1 MHGQE
6 GAMTSNPNAKVPLV
20 QRVREQPRFVP
31 MPTPLPE
38 VQALFAQSI

>member
-1 MHGQE
+1 VARGPYPA
-6 GAMTSNPNAKVPLV
+6 GPAWL

-38 VQALFAQSI
+38 VQALFAQSR